1 MMSPLLEKILA
12 DVDRL
17 EPSERLEVV
26 ARVIARLQQPDR
38 LLPKNKLSR
47 KNLFGCLRGQVTMSE
62 DFNDPLSDFAEYM

>member
-1 MMSPLLEKILA
+1 MSPLLEKILA

-38 LLPKNKLSR
+38 PLPKNKLSR
-47 KNLFGCLRGQVTMSE
+47 KKLFGCLRGQVTMSE